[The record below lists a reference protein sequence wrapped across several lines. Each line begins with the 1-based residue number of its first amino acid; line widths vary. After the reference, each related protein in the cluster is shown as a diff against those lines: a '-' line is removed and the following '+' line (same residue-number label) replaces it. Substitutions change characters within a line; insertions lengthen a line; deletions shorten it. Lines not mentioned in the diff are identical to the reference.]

1 MVAAAAAATAAT
13 TTTTAP
19 PPQWPAEVCKLYE
32 PVRTLGVGGFASV
45 MLARKKNPNPED
57 KDDEKLVAIKVAGSK
72 YVTRQDVGYAH
83 REIDIL
89 KELNHPN
96 IMKLYDYWEPSSK
109 ESASTA
115 STKCAAV
122 IALSYSRGPTLE
134 SLLRHGGALSILFGR
149 VVAAQLID
157 ALSYIHSKAV
167 VHRDIKPDNVIV
179 TGASSKDNGVWDD
192 WENRDLEKDP
202 NWTALKKRW
211 HVTLIDFGFA
221 RALTPEDVAK
231 PSIQL
236 KRENMDASFHA
247 SKIKLD
253 LDVSRHSTSSHGMDT
268 SRKSI
273 SHQLVRSMSALGNR
287 NFAAPEIINH
297 VNRES
302 LKLETTTKG
311 GTRPDVTDTLSE
323 FVSEYGLMVDAFS
336 LGCTFRYM
344 MTGVPPHLK
353 VEEAIALQNSCCAKL
368 FGKKKDPKKRE
379 VEYRHLEELPAELQR
394 LILGLMDKNEKTR
407 TSIRAAKRYV
417 WISEVLADQENS
429 NNEEVDMDRT
439 LDFLQCAISHT
450 QNPLTDG

>member
-13 TTTTAP
+13 NTTAP

-45 MLARKKNPNPED
+45 MLARKINPNPED

-96 IMKLYDYWEPSSK
+96 IMKLYDYWEPSST
-109 ESASTA
+109 ESAST
-115 STKCAAV
+115 STTKCAAV

-149 VVAAQLID
+149 VVSAQLID
-157 ALSYIHSKAV
+157 ALSYVHSKAV

-192 WENRDLEKDP
+192 WENRELETYP
-202 NWTALKKRW
+202 INWTSLKKRW

-247 SKIKLD
+247 NKIKLD
-253 LDVSRHSTSSHGMDT
+253 LDESRHSTSSHGMDA

-273 SHQLVRSMSALGNR
+273 SHKLVRSMSALGNR

-297 VNRES
+297 VNRET
-302 LKLETTTKG
+302 LETTNG
-311 GTRPDVTDTLSE
+311 APAVTDTLSE

-336 LGCTFRYM
+336 LGCTLRYM
-344 MTGVPPHLK
+344 MTGVPPHQT
-353 VEEAIALQNSCCAKL
+353 VAEAIALQNSCCAKL
-368 FGKKKDPKKRE
+368 FGGKKDPKKRE
-379 VEYRHLEELPAELQR
+379 VEYRHLEELPAEVHR
-394 LILGLMDKNEKTR
+394 LITGLMDKNEKTR

-417 WISEVLADQENS
+417 WISDVLADEEN
-429 NNEEVDMDRT
+429 EVDNDRT

-450 QNPLTDG
+450 QNPLTDS